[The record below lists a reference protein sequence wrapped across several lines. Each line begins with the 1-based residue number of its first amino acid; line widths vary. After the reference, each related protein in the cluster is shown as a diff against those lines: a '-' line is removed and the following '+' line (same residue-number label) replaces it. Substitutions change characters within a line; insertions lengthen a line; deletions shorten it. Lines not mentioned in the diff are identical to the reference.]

1 MPKKKDE
8 SARLSRRRQK
18 LLRAVLE
25 SHGGV
30 AKTRYRAQR
39 QRNKGAVFCAWVFVV
54 VLILLISS
62 MLYEYF
68 L

>member
-8 SARLSRRRQK
+8 SARLSRRQK

-25 SHGGV
+25 SHGGA

-39 QRNKGAVFCAWVFVV
+39 QRNKGAVFCAWFFVI

-62 MLYEYF
+62 ILYEYF

>member
-1 MPKKKDE
+1 MPKKRDE
-8 SARLSRRRQK
+8 SAKLSKRRQK

-25 SHGGV
+25 SHGGA
-30 AKTRYRAQR
+30 AKTRYRAR
-39 QRNKGAVFCAWVFVV
+39 HRYNKGAVFCAWLFVI
-54 VLILLISS
+54 VLILFISS

>member
-25 SHGGV
+25 SHGGA

-39 QRNKGAVFCAWVFVV
+39 QRNKGAVFAPG
-54 VLILLISS
+54 
-62 MLYEYF
+62 F